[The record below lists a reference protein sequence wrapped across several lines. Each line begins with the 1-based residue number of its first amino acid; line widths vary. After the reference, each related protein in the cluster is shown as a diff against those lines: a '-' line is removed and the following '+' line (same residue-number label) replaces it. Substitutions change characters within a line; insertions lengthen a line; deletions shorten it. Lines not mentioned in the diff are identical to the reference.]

1 MLIPKRL
8 KVLAHIYTISET
20 VEPQLGRGTSGL
32 CCANL
37 LKIELDSSVP
47 KSRKEEA
54 FLHEIIEALKF
65 HLDIKIEHEDLS
77 ALSEGIYTVIRDNG
91 LNFNE

>member
-1 MLIPKRL
+1 MQIPKKL
-8 KVLAHIYTISET
+8 KVLAHIYTVSEG

-37 LKIELDSSVP
+37 LKIELDGSVP
-47 KSRKEEA
+47 KSRRDEA

-65 HLDIKIEHEDLS
+65 HLDLKIEHEDLS
-77 ALSEGIYTVIRDNG
+77 ALSEGLYTIIRDNE

>member
-1 MLIPKRL
+1 MHIPKKL
-8 KVLAHIYTISET
+8 KILGHIYSIELGTD
-20 VEPQLGRGTSGL
+20 PQLGRGTSGL

-37 LKIELDSSVP
+37 LRIELDSSVP
-47 KSRKEEA
+47 ESRRDEA

-65 HLDIKIEHEDLS
+65 HLELKFEHEDLT
-77 ALSEGIYTVIRDNG
+77 ALSEGLFTIIRDNR